1 MSIIVIIKV
10 IEASKRRSE
19 LGQETIGQPALLK
32 EDHVVLQR
40 ISGVNLS
47 ERVYGEY

>member
-1 MSIIVIIKV
+1 MSTIVIIEV
-10 IEASKRRSE
+10 MDASKRRSE
-19 LGQETIGQPALLK
+19 LGQETIRQPALLK

-47 ERVYGEY
+47 